1 MYNEGD
7 KSENNLFQL
16 LELCALNSG
25 CVIQAADLQ
34 IDWLKTAV
42 MTSTVKISGGHGRT
56 SSPFFLHRAIT
67 QTCTAFAREM
77 RPRRAEC
84 VKIA

>member
-34 IDWLKTAV
+34 IDWLKAAV

-56 SSPFFLHRAIT
+56 SSLFFF
-67 QTCTAFAREM
+67 CTGQLPRPVAFA
-77 RPRRAEC
+77 
-84 VKIA
+84 